1 MAPLYTLDPSIGRQI
16 FSLRWFRMCHLCIV
30 ACVQGVRGS
39 MSVPR
44 FRVRVVLTTAT
55 WREQV
60 ARVADF
66 GKNDTT
72 LTTLTHLGNVLH
84 PGDRVLG
91 YDLLHANL
99 VDDAVD
105 LWLERPNAQLPD
117 VVLVRSLGLNPRSWT
132 YI

>member
-1 MAPLYTLDPSIGRQI
+1 
-16 FSLRWFRMCHLCIV
+16 
-30 ACVQGVRGS
+30 
-39 MSVPR
+39 MSVSR